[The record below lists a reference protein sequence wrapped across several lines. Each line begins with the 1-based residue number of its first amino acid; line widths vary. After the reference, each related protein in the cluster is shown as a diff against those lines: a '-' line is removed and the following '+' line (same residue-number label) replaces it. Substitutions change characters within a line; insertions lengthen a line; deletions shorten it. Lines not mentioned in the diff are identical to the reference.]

1 MGRTEEVLDAMIK
14 YQQKGSIRFVL
25 QADTREITLSDCRI
39 YRFSASVRST
49 DRGDARLSGAPA
61 YKIVGSSHDLSIVSL
76 LPRVMLGP
84 STEFA
89 KLKITAEFPP
99 DSVGRTIMYGHLTNS
114 MQNLSLI
121 QLHIVVDEVA

>member
-14 YQQKGSIRFVL
+14 YQQEGSIRFVL

-89 KLKITAEFPP
+89 KLKITVEFPP